1 MMKPNPRLLYKD
13 RIDSG
18 HCNILRL
25 ITDYITTDLIAVQ
38 SSEYSRH
45 ESEMLDTNLAMTFY
59 VFELPITLTG
69 LIKITD
75 LIL

>member
-1 MMKPNPRLLYKD
+1 MKPNPRLLYKD
-13 RIDSG
+13 KIDSG

-38 SSEYSRH
+38 STENSH